1 LVNNKNID
9 KIIENI
15 KLIDEPIDV
24 RYSILGN
31 NDTFENL
38 IIYPTI
44 VNQHIELPSNINDLS
59 IETFY

>member
-1 LVNNKNID
+1 MVNNKNID